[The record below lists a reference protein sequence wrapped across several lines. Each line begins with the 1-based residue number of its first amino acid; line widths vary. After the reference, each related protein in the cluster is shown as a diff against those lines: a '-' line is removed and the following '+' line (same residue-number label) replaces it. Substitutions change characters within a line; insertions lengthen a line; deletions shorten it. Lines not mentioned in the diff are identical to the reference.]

1 MGFADRVLAADRSAF
16 LAINGAHSDAA
27 DAFFWYVSDL
37 RLWVPVY
44 LLFLVVLQRRW
55 GWRGLLWSVPVI
67 AAMILLSDTGSV
79 LLFKN
84 TVHRLRPTHTPDLQ
98 AMVHTV
104 NGYVGGE
111 FGFVSSHA
119 SNHFAI
125 AVFMMGVFQRR
136 PEWMPLMLVLWAS
149 LIGYSRIYLG
159 VHFPGDVIVGALYG
173 ALVGMLAFRSFVF
186 IHQRAVSP

>member
-98 AMVHTV
+98 ALVHTV

-173 ALVGMLAFRSFVF
+173 ALVGILAFRSFVF